1 MKTSRIILLIIIP
14 LLFFLFSKVSAQK
27 QNRIYLSGEWQ
38 FSLDSA
44 AIGIK
49 NKWYL
54 KNFSET
60 VILPGTTDENK
71 KGNKNTIFTTAHL
84 SRIYTYSGAAWY
96 KKEIYIPEFF
106 SNKHVT
112 LFLERT
118 KETNVWIDSLFIGSS
133 RNILTPQIFQLPPN
147 LKPGKHTLTIMVN
160 NDQQAFPQETKGSH
174 AWTEH
179 TQTNWNGIIGK
190 IYIEAKPI
198 NHITDIQISPN
209 YQKKRISAKVKIF
222 STHNEKA
229 KISLHAETWNTK
241 NKHNAKKQTYPITL
255 HKGINNI
262 ELSYYLGKDALS
274 WSEFDPEL
282 YRLTAILSTGTEQDT
297 SITNFGLREFKT
309 NKNQFTIN
317 GIKTFLRGKHD
328 ACVFPLTGYPATEAE
343 EWRKIFKIA
352 KSYGINH
359 YRFHTWTPPEAAF
372 EAADIEGIYLQPE
385 LPIWGSVNTGNE
397 PLLSYIKE
405 TSQEILK
412 SYGNHP
418 SFVMMA
424 LGNELSGDSIV
435 IAHIVENLQQQDSR
449 ILYSS
454 GSNNFLGNKGRIGK
468 EDFFVTCRTRQS
480 RDSTYARNVRAS
492 FSFADEF
499 DGGYINGMY
508 PSTRRTYTQALSGC
522 TVPIIGHETGQ
533 FQILPDFKEINKYT
547 GILRPANLEI
557 FKQRL
562 AQNNLLKQIEDL
574 HFASG
579 KFAAICYREDIEMA
593 LRTPEFGGFQMLDLQ
608 DFPGQGTALVGLLDS
623 FMESKGIIE
632 PFEFSQ
638 FCNRVVPLA
647 LFDKYCWNN
656 DEVFLSTI
664 KISNYAEKTVGK
676 QTINAY
682 LSNDSG
688 DTIAKQQ
695 WYTQLQNGKLN
706 HIGEFEVSLKSVKK
720 STNLTLSISIE
731 GTPYQNKYKIWVYPK
746 RNILRKQ
753 NITICR
759 KIDKQMFNLLK
770 EGRKILLLPDSKE
783 IEKVSVGGMFSPDY
797 WNFSMFK
804 SISESLNRTVSPGT
818 LSILTDPS
826 HPLFLDFP
834 TESHSNWQWW
844 SILKNSRPI
853 ILNNLKNYI
862 PLVQVIDN
870 IERNHKLGL
879 IFEFQMGKGKLLIC
893 SCNLDNIMDKPEGS
907 QLYNSIL
914 EYMDSPHFSPHVQ
927 ISEPELFNLF
937 NSEIKNTEI
946 KGVKNITSYE

>member
-1 MKTSRIILLIIIP
+1 MRPDNSR
-14 LLFFLFSKVSAQK
+14 
-27 QNRIYLSGEWQ
+27 
-38 FSLDSA
+38 
-44 AIGIK
+44 
-49 NKWYL
+49 
-54 KNFSET
+54 
-60 VILPGTTDENK
+60 
-71 KGNKNTIFTTAHL
+71 
-84 SRIYTYSGAAWY
+84 
-96 KKEIYIPEFF
+96 
-106 SNKHVT
+106 
-112 LFLERT
+112 
-118 KETNVWIDSLFIGSS
+118 
-133 RNILTPQIFQLPPN
+133 
-147 LKPGKHTLTIMVN
+147 
-160 NDQQAFPQETKGSH
+160 
-174 AWTEH
+174 
-179 TQTNWNGIIGK
+179 
-190 IYIEAKPI
+190 
-198 NHITDIQISPN
+198 
-209 YQKKRISAKVKIF
+209 
-222 STHNEKA
+222 
-229 KISLHAETWNTK
+229 
-241 NKHNAKKQTYPITL
+241 
-255 HKGINNI
+255 
-262 ELSYYLGKDALS
+262 
-274 WSEFDPEL
+274 
-282 YRLTAILSTGTEQDT
+282 
-297 SITNFGLREFKT
+297 
-309 NKNQFTIN
+309 
-317 GIKTFLRGKHD
+317 
-328 ACVFPLTGYPATEAE
+328 
-343 EWRKIFKIA
+343 
-352 KSYGINH
+352 
-359 YRFHTWTPPEAAF
+359 
-372 EAADIEGIYLQPE
+372 
-385 LPIWGSVNTGNE
+385 
-397 PLLSYIKE
+397 
-405 TSQEILK
+405 
-412 SYGNHP
+412 
-418 SFVMMA
+418 
-424 LGNELSGDSIV
+424 
-435 IAHIVENLQQQDSR
+435 
-449 ILYSS
+449 
-454 GSNNFLGNKGRIGK
+454 
-468 EDFFVTCRTRQS
+468 
-480 RDSTYARNVRAS
+480 
-492 FSFADEF
+492 
-499 DGGYINGMY
+499 
-508 PSTRRTYTQALSGC
+508 
-522 TVPIIGHETGQ
+522 
-533 FQILPDFKEINKYT
+533 
-547 GILRPANLEI
+547 
-557 FKQRL
+557 
-562 AQNNLLKQIEDL
+562 NLLKQIEDL

-608 DFPGQGTALVGLLDS
+608 DFPGQGTALVGLLDA

-647 LFDKYCWNN
+647 LFDKYCWN
-656 DEVFLSTI
+656 
-664 KISNYAEKTVGK
+664 
-676 QTINAY
+676 NAY